1 MACQSSVTQKGASPT
16 SFFGSRLKINSFD
29 PSFGCIVFFLGF
41 LNEQEFLEF
50 EWKTLMFLSIPS
62 FLFLNATPILFFLSP
77 EFMEIEKLS
86 TSVSRLSQG

>member
-29 PSFGCIVFFLGF
+29 PSFGCIVFFGVF

-50 EWKTLMFLSIPS
+50 ESGKHSCSYLYLHSCF
-62 FLFLNATPILFFLSP
+62 
-77 EFMEIEKLS
+77 
-86 TSVSRLSQG
+86 

>member
-29 PSFGCIVFFLGF
+29 PSFGCIVVFLGFF

-50 EWKTLMFLSIPS
+50 ESGKHSCFYLYLHSC
-62 FLFLNATPILFFLSP
+62 
-77 EFMEIEKLS
+77 
-86 TSVSRLSQG
+86 